1 MSKKATLRQLKSAI
15 TVESKH
21 NKQGNRIAVYSRPD
35 KILGKAW
42 VGIVIASNDRVIFRD
57 QSRHLHKECALE
69 HARFFAINGLYQE
82 AAQREMLLEADGWY
96 EREAERAT
104 KIKISQREARI

>member
-1 MSKKATLRQLKSAI
+1 MSKKATPRQLKSAI

-42 VGIVIASNDRVIFRD
+42 VGLVIAPNERVIHRTKFV
-57 QSRHLHKECALE
+57 QSSKERALKLAE
-69 HARFFAINGLYQE
+69 WFAVNGLWQD
-82 AAQREMLLEADGWY
+82 AAQHDMLLDADGWY

-104 KIKISQREARI
+104 KIKVSQRDVRI